1 MKILNIPQYENQL
14 VSTDNIDDPILR
26 VEEKF
31 KNHQSIQPIKCH
43 YENKNRT
50 YCLSN
55 IAHTEIEKEL
65 NKLDSSKYSPNTE
78 IPTKT
83 VKDNFEV
90 FKPILYQEFNKSVK
104 LGKFPSE
111 IKLADVTSV
120 FKKEN

>member
-1 MKILNIPQYENQL
+1 M
-14 VSTDNIDDPILR
+14 
-26 VEEKF
+26 
-31 KNHQSIQPIKCH
+31 
-43 YENKNRT
+43 
-50 YCLSN
+50 SN

-83 VKDNFEV
+83 VKDNFKV
-90 FKPILYQEFNKSVK
+90 FKPILFQEFNKSVK